1 VALTTD
7 RNAVTDQYPC
17 SEKQHVY
24 EVRSLPSMPDDAGSV
39 ILLDRA
45 LSVLD
50 RLDYSSSMHLD
61 FLDIKEGIALEKV
74 GPELSSGFSGNWH
87 SASEVCGWGTP
98 GTPNSVLVN
107 EAPGGQGLNLSSERV
122 SPDGDGF
129 EDAVSVRVIPGGS
142 DNVVTVT
149 IFNAQGYPVRR
160 LAERLVAG
168 EEAMIIWDGTGDDGR
183 RLSAG
188 LYMIIAE
195 SYNSRGQTWRRKKVC
210 AVLYR

>member
-1 VALTTD
+1 
-7 RNAVTDQYPC
+7 
-17 SEKQHVY
+17 
-24 EVRSLPSMPDDAGSV
+24 MPDDEGSV
-39 ILLDRA
+39 IILDRA
-45 LSVLD
+45 LNVID

-87 SASEVCGWGTP
+87 SASEACAWGTP
-98 GTPNSVLVN
+98 GAPNSVLVSGTP
-107 EAPGGQGLNLSSERV
+107 EGQGLNLSSERV

-129 EDAVSVRVIPGGS
+129 EDVVSVRVVPGGS

-149 IFNAQGYPVRR
+149 VFNSRGYPVRL

-168 EEAMIIWDGTGDDGR
+168 EEALIVWDGTGDDCR

-188 LYMIIAE
+188 LYIIIAE
-195 SYNSRGQTWRRKKVC
+195 SYNSRGQTWRRKRVC
-210 AVLYR
+210 ALLYR